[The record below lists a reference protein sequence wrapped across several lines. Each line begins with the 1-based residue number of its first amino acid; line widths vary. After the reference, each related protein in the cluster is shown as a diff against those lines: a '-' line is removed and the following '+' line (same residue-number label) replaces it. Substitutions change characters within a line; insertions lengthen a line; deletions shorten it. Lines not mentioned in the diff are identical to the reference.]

1 MKLTIIGGGIAG
13 LSAAYYASQHLPNA
27 RITLLEAGSRW
38 GGKIVTDRIPF
49 GGGDF
54 IIEGGPDTFLA
65 TKPWG
70 VALCKEL
77 GLGERLHGTN
87 PRQKNTYVLHKERL
101 LPLPEGLAMMIPS
114 DIPSI
119 LRSQLISWGGKM
131 RMGLDFLQPARAAA
145 EDESLGSFVS
155 RRLGREA
162 YENLIEPLMSGIYA
176 GDGDQLSLASTFP
189 YLRDLETKYGSLAR
203 GAMEMRKKMNAGGQK
218 VQGSR
223 SAFLTPTTGLAEIVE
238 ALVTALAARQVE
250 MRLNAR
256 VDSVTWNQQQATW
269 NLGLEAETLNAD
281 ALILAAPAYVSGAL
295 LAACDPELGS
305 TLQSIPY
312 ASTATVSLAYR
323 LSDLPRELD
332 GYGYVIP
339 RREGRKALA
348 CTWTS
353 TKFPHRAPEG
363 YALIRVFVGRAG
375 QALTPSPSPIGG
387 GENPP
392 FPAGKGAEE
401 SSPLPQGEGVGVR
414 EQLLALAKEEMA
426 LTLGITAAPLV
437 SRVFVWENAMPQYNL
452 GHPEK
457 LKKLEA
463 ALEKYP
469 SLALA
474 GNGYR
479 GIGIPDCIRS
489 GEEAVEKVARGLSR
503 ISAMLGSAPHFSASR
518 RTNL

>member
-13 LSAAYYASQHLPNA
+13 LSAAYYATKKLPNA
-27 RITLLEAGSRW
+27 EITLIEADSRW
-38 GGKIVTDRIPF
+38 GGKISTERVNFD
-49 GGGDF
+49 GGRF
-54 IIEGGPDTFLA
+54 IVEGGPDTFLA
-65 TKPWG
+65 SKPWG

-87 PRQKNTYVLHKERL
+87 PNYKSTYVLNRNRL

-119 LRSQLISWGGKM
+119 LRSRLISWGGKI
-131 RMGLDFLQPARAAA
+131 RMGLDFLQPAKAVSG
-145 EDESLGSFVS
+145 DESLGAFIS

-203 GAMEMRKKMNAGGQK
+203 GAIETRKKMPAAP
-218 VQGSR
+218 GSR

-238 ALVTALAARQVE
+238 ALVARLESHHVNL
-250 MRLNAR
+250 RLNTR
-256 VDSVTWNQQQATW
+256 VTAVTRNVERGTWNVTLDTET
-269 NLGLEAETLNAD
+269 LGAETLETD
-281 ALILAAPAYVSGAL
+281 GLILATPAPVSGRL
-295 LAACDPELGS
+295 LASFDPELAS

-312 ASTATVSLAYR
+312 ASTATVSLSYR
-323 LSDLPRELD
+323 QSDLVHPLD

-363 YALIRVFVGRAG
+363 YALLRVFVGRAG
-375 QALTPSPSPIGG
+375 QDIPWN
-387 GENPP
+387 END
-392 FPAGKGAEE
+392 
-401 SSPLPQGEGVGVR
+401 
-414 EQLLALAKEEMA
+414 LLELAKEEMK
-426 LTLGITAAPLV
+426 LTMNIAAEPIF
-437 SRVFVWENAMPQYNL
+437 SRVFLWESAMPQYNL

-457 LKKLEA
+457 LAQIES

-469 SLALA
+469 TLALA

-489 GEEAVEKVARGLSR
+489 GELAVEKVTRDLSR
-503 ISAMLGSAPHFSASR
+503 A
-518 RTNL
+518 N

>member
-1 MKLTIIGGGIAG
+1 MNQIIVIGGGIAG
-13 LSAAYYASQHLPNA
+13 LSAAYYAQKNIPDA
-27 RITLLEAGSRW
+27 TVTLIESDSHW
-38 GGKIVTDRIPF
+38 GGKIITDRVSF
-49 GGGDF
+49 DDGQF

-70 VALCKEL
+70 VALCQEL

-87 PRQKNTYVLHKERL
+87 PNQKNTYVLNKGRL
-101 LPLPEGLAMMIPS
+101 LPLPDGLAMMIPTN
-114 DIPSI
+114 IEAI
-119 LRSQLISWGGKM
+119 LKSRLVSWFSKA
-131 RMGLDFLQPARAAA
+131 RMGLDFLLPAKNVNG
-145 EDESLGSFVS
+145 DESLGAFVS

-189 YLRDLETKYGSLAR
+189 YLRDLETKYGSLAC
-203 GAMEMRKKMNAGGQK
+203 GALQMRKQSNGKA

-238 ALVTALAARQVE
+238 KLVESLKSKVDL
-250 MRLNAR
+250 RLNTR
-256 VDSVTWNQQQATW
+256 VTRITRSDLRPSTFD
-269 NLGLEAETLNAD
+269 LELETGETLETD
-281 ALILAAPAYVSGAL
+281 ALILATPAYVSGTL
-295 LAACDPELGS
+295 LASFDPELAA

-323 LSDLPRELD
+323 LSDVPRELD

-375 QALTPSPSPIGG
+375 QDIPWD
-387 GENPP
+387 EN
-392 FPAGKGAEE
+392 E
-401 SSPLPQGEGVGVR
+401 
-414 EQLLALAKEEMA
+414 LLDLAKEELKFTLGMQTPPSPASSCGTKPCRNTILVILKFSNA
-426 LTLGITAAPLV
+426 LTPHSKNILV
-437 SRVFVWENAMPQYNL
+437 
-452 GHPEK
+452 
-457 LKKLEA
+457 
-463 ALEKYP
+463 
-469 SLALA
+469 LALA

-479 GIGIPDCIRS
+479 GIGIPDCIHSGRTGCGKDINGLRS
-489 GEEAVEKVARGLSR
+489 RE
-503 ISAMLGSAPHFSASR
+503 
-518 RTNL
+518 

>member
-1 MKLTIIGGGIAG
+1 MNRIIVVGGGIAG
-13 LSAAYYASQHLPNA
+13 LSAAYYAQKNIPNA
-27 RITLLEAGSRW
+27 HITLIESASQW
-38 GGKIVTDRIPF
+38 GGKITTDRVAF
-49 GGGDF
+49 DDGQF

-65 TKPWG
+65 SKPWG

-87 PRQKNTYVLHKERL
+87 QNKKNTYVLNKGRL

-119 LRSQLISWGGKM
+119 LRSRLISWAGKT
-131 RMGLDFLQPARAAA
+131 RMGLDFLLPAKNVNG
-145 EDESLGSFVS
+145 DESLGTFVS

-203 GAMEMRKKMNAGGQK
+203 GAIEMRKKMNANGQK

-238 ALVTALAARQVE
+238 ALVERLKSNVDL
-250 MRLNAR
+250 RLNTHVIR
-256 VDSVTWNQQQATW
+256 ITRPDLRPLTFD
-269 NLGLEAETLNAD
+269 LELETGETLETD
-281 ALILAAPAYVSGAL
+281 ALILATPAYVSGQL
-295 LAACDPELGS
+295 LASFAPELGS
-305 TLQSIPY
+305 ALQSIPY

-323 LSDLPRELD
+323 LSDVPRDLD

-339 RREGRKALA
+339 RSKGRKALA

-375 QALTPSPSPIGG
+375 QDIPWD
-387 GENPP
+387 EN
-392 FPAGKGAEE
+392 E
-401 SSPLPQGEGVGVR
+401 
-414 EQLLALAKEEMA
+414 LLDVAKEELK
-426 LTLGITAAPLV
+426 LTLGITAEPLV
-437 SRVFVWENAMPQYNL
+437 SRVFLWDKAMPQYNL
-452 GHPEK
+452 GHPEI
-457 LKKLEA
+457 LKRIDT
-463 ALEKYP
+463 ALEKHP
-469 SLALA
+469 GLALA

-479 GIGIPDCIRS
+479 GIGIPDCIHS
-489 GEEAVEKVARGLSR
+489 GELAVER
-503 ISAMLGSAPHFSASR
+503 ILKFSNVETLQPSS
-518 RTNL
+518 